1 MDPHVTNLVQLA
13 EAVARECEDL
23 QLPLDNVSGI
33 KLSQTEEAN
42 LLSDLME
49 QSKDQVHL
57 QFCFYW
63 LPSVYCSDSLPLMK
77 EQALEKE
84 KFIIENTLMFQSCAT
99 YSLVKNISVT
109 FEIKRKQ
116 NVPIK

>member
-1 MDPHVTNLVQLA
+1 MTNLFQLA

-23 QLPLDNVSGI
+23 QLPLDNVSGM

-63 LPSVYCSDSLPLMK
+63 LPSVYCSEHDSLSLIK
-77 EQALEKE
+77 EQALEKQ
-84 KFIIENTLMFQSCAT
+84 KFII
-99 YSLVKNISVT
+99 
-109 FEIKRKQ
+109 
-116 NVPIK
+116 